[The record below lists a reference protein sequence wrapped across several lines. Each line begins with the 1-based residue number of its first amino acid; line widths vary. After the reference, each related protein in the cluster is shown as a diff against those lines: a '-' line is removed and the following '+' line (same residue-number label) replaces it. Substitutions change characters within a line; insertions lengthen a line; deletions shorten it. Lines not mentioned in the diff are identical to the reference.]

1 MANDSNDA
9 SSDGHAAQSH
19 NHSAAQFKHFEWIEA
34 DRLAPSQRSLATFL
48 NDARDIVQGTQ
59 TLIQLLNWDEGRSS
73 EAARSSDA
81 APAPLLDAPHRESLL
96 RLLSAS
102 LGLLHARIEAQ
113 CEALTN

>member
-1 MANDSNDA
+1 MATAVPTTGTDARCTDSP
-9 SSDGHAAQSH
+9 
-19 NHSAAQFKHFEWIEA
+19 NHLAAQFKHFEWIEA
-34 DRLAPSQRSLATFL
+34 DRLAPSQRPLATFL

-59 TLIQLLNWDEGRSS
+59 TLIQLLNWDEDRSS

-81 APAPLLDAPHRESLL
+81 APAPLLDASHRESLL

-113 CEALTN
+113 CEALTS